1 MATIP
6 VIVVFGNSNADG
18 YAQLDEVPVEAFTR
32 WTGTTLPTTYPIDIT
47 IPGIYCWTPQMPFS
61 VPDAR
66 EIDTAGTNTSST
78 VDLLGTAYASANEN
92 QWLYIKEAAT
102 GQGQTRRITSSS
114 SVNTFAVSPAFSPT
128 PAQAGTVHI
137 LTDSHTCDAGCTT
150 TTIIKRASTGA
161 FNSGMVGKWI
171 AVLAGGI
178 SLTYRKIATYVD
190 AVTVTVDTA
199 LPLAPSDGDFICVLT
214 GSTSVNAPANYIAAN
229 ASFREMGFRYD
240 QGIVYDSG
248 YDYPNWK
255 SIPRGGPIVHNVGGA
270 TVNFLPELAWNVRQC
285 YSESLYCVHLAV
297 GSSRL
302 SPYLGTLALDS
313 FSWFSGATHND
324 FHPSSANDLYSILVD
339 KALTLACAEIV
350 AAGDTPDIVGVF
362 GVPSELEALNSQTA
376 QNFYANLSTFTTTF
390 RQAIDDNGWA
400 TKQASQIPFVFAGI
414 GASTYWTYSA
424 TVNSLGD
431 KFAGDDPSVRKIT
444 ITDEFTYIS
453 DNVHYDA
460 DGQVLLGQTF
470 FTEWQ
475 AAKDALSSATTV
487 DADRPTLLGIRNKVR
502 RRYERNIS
510 SNDDNSAQ
518 VDNFIND
525 SLREVYN
532 TLGDNAWFLRRVE
545 PITLDGSFP
554 GTMTLPR
561 SVKRLLRVENL
572 SNPGRAITW
581 KGLAHRDNGRIQLTL
596 HDYTGGPYECH
607 FMARHVDLVKDSDL
621 ALIPGDYI
629 ELVVMLTCKRLAE
642 TAGNMSMI
650 QYYAAETDRLY
661 KYVKRDVLRYDRMRQ
676 GQMTTIDSFD
686 SWRNGGSSGYLGGM

>member
-6 VIVVFGNSNADG
+6 VFVFLGNSNMDG
-18 YAQLDEVPVEAFTR
+18 YASLGDVANADFVR
-32 WTGTTLPTTYPIDIT
+32 WTGQSKPSTYPLDVT
-47 IPGIYCWTPQMPFS
+47 VPGVKMWTPKHPYGQYTDYTVVS
-61 VPDAR
+61 T
-66 EIDTAGTNTSST
+66 TATT
-78 VDLLGTAYASANEN
+78 VTFT
-92 QWLYIKEAAT
+92 AAT
-102 GQGQTRRITSSS
+102 LAATNVDQWIYVREATSGQGQLRKITA
-114 SVNTFAVSPAFSPT
+114 VNGSFDEATVAAWTTEPPAGS
-128 PAQAGTVHI
+128 I
-137 LTDSHTCDAGCTT
+137 IELWTDSGTINTVTSQSVFTKTAVTPNLGSHAGKFVMIISGNSAGFPQRIASNTT
-150 TTIIKRASTGA
+150 TQITMENPTVVS
-161 FNSGMVGKWI
+161 SLLPI
-171 AVLAGGI
+171 AVGDGFRVLSGTG
-178 SLTYRKIATYVD
+178 SVDGLSTLTKANGAIRDLRFYQD
-190 AVTVTVDTA
+190 NN
-199 LPLAPSDGDFICVLT
+199 LAPSGAF
-214 GSTSVNAPANYIAAN
+214 
-229 ASFREMGFRYD
+229 
-240 QGIVYDSG
+240 
-248 YDYPNWK
+248 DYPNFTSFPWYSPNTYK
-255 SIPRGGPIVHNVGGA
+255 YYNRINCVPEALWQLRQQFTEPVHAVHVGI
-270 TVNFLPELAWNVRQC
+270 
-285 YSESLYCVHLAV
+285 
-297 GSSRL
+297 GSTTI
-302 SPYLGTLALDS
+302 SPNYVADYASTIG
-313 FSWFSGATHND
+313 FSWVYDIEHQD
-324 FHPSSANDLYSILVD
+324 FHPSSVNGCYDVVTTCIANLAE
-339 KALTLACAEIV
+339 ALTDQGDEIDIKGFFAVLAENDTSNEQRANAAKANMLLIRDSLRTFV
-350 AAGDTPDIVGVF
+350 ADGGYSKTNAD
-362 GVPSELEALNSQTA
+362 
-376 QNFYANLSTFTTTF
+376 
-390 RQAIDDNGWA
+390 
-400 TKQASQIPFVFAGI
+400 QIPWVMSDAG
-414 GASTYWTYSA
+414 SSSWTYRS
-424 TVNSLGD
+424 TVNS
-431 KFAGDDPSVRKIT
+431 S
-444 ITDEFTYIS
+444 
-453 DNVHYDA
+453 
-460 DGQVLLGQTF
+460 LLGIANDDEASAYIDTSGFGYQSDTIHFSAAGQISLGQAFAEKWVELQTV
-470 FTEWQ
+470 
-475 AAKDALSSATTV
+475 LSNATTV

-525 SLREVYN
+525 SLREIYN